1 MIQMCKKTKR
11 IYGDHNGM
19 DYEYLDMKSW
29 VPCINIPVNGMT
41 RLCKEAYPVLWQS
54 FSDRFCNVGNLC
66 LAIRLQTGL
75 DQEQFAKM
83 LDMTQQSIS
92 RLETGTR
99 DETKIHRKLFH
110 CVEIINDAGLLG
122 KLR

>member
-1 MIQMCKKTKR
+1 MIQIHKKTKR
-11 IYGDHNGM
+11 IYGNHNGM
-19 DYEYLDMKSW
+19 DYEWLDKKSW
-29 VPCINIPVNGMT
+29 VPCINIPVSGMT
-41 RLCKEAYPVLWQS
+41 RLWKEAYPILWQS
-54 FSDRFCNVGNLC
+54 FSDRFCNASNLC

-75 DQEQFAKM
+75 DQEQFSKM

-99 DETKIHRKLFH
+99 AETKIHRKLLY

-122 KLR
+122 KLK